1 MKKKMNRISTK
12 VFTFQFLTTRK
23 IVIKKKIKMLFLLEH
38 QSNYKLLINSLSMY
52 SFSFLN
58 NYHSTVSCLICI
70 INKFKLRDIY
80 LFILI
85 LIILTE

>member
-38 QSNYKLLINSLSMY
+38 RINQ
-52 SFSFLN
+52 FTIDVFVFFLN

>member
-38 QSNYKLLINSLSMY
+38 RINQY
-52 SFSFLN
+52 RCIRFL
-58 NYHSTVSCLICI
+58 
-70 INKFKLRDIY
+70 F
-80 LFILI
+80 
-85 LIILTE
+85 

>member
-1 MKKKMNRISTK
+1 MNRISTK

-38 QSNYKLLINSLSMY
+38 RINQ
-52 SFSFLN
+52 FTIDVFVFFLN
-58 NYHSTVSCLICI
+58 NYHSTVSYLICI